1 MGEMVCEEEELLQSI
16 PEPVCLPEGPEPDQS
31 VMPPAPDPSTQV
43 CEPPGVIDMSKG
55 PQSVAI
61 TEPTT
66 VKSTLGNMQVYPDDF
81 VGPLPPGAVR
91 ASEHS
96 RMLGV
101 MSGIESGKSQISIDT
116 SNFTAGIDPLAE
128 PEKYAQA
135 VKDAQA
141 FQDQYTD
148 YMKDLVKTPTGLTM
162 LEELHS
168 SKHKTKIEKGNTNE
182 TRNDTLADSLL
193 NDDKSRN
200 VGTGSTVVVDP
211 NLVSYK
217 DPGQAEEDWMTE
229 RQRYGF
235 YHELVHAYHDSRG
248 ETAKGSH
255 NGIQNWEW
263 QVMGMGDFSGEA
275 VSDNAIRRDMGKQE
289 RPNYGGVTW

>member
-1 MGEMVCEEEELLQSI
+1 MGELVCEEGPLQSVPE
-16 PEPVCLPEGPEPDQS
+16 PEPVCLPEAPEPNHS
-31 VMPPAPDPSTQV
+31 PAPDPSTQV
-43 CEPPGVIDMSKG
+43 CEETGVIDMTKG

-61 TEPTT
+61 TEPTV
-66 VKSTLGNMQVYPDDF
+66 VKSTLGNMNVYPDDF

-91 ASEHS
+91 ASEHQ

-101 MSGIESGKSQISIDT
+101 MTGIEGGKSQISVDT
-116 SNFTAGIDPLAE
+116 SNFTAGIDPVAE

-141 FQDQYTD
+141 FKDQYTG
-148 YMKDLVKTPTGLTM
+148 YMKELIKTPAGLTM

-182 TRNDTLADSLL
+182 TKNDTVADSLL
-193 NDDKSRN
+193 NDDGTRN
-200 VGTGSTVVVDP
+200 KGTGSTVVVDP
-211 NLVSYK
+211 DLVSYK
-217 DPGQAEEDWMTE
+217 KPGQAEEDWMTE
-229 RQRYGF
+229 RQKFGF
-235 YHELVHAYHDSRG
+235 FHEMVHAYHDSRG

-255 NGIQNWEW
+255 NGVKNWEW

-275 VSDNAIRRDMGKQE
+275 VSDNAIRRQMGKQE